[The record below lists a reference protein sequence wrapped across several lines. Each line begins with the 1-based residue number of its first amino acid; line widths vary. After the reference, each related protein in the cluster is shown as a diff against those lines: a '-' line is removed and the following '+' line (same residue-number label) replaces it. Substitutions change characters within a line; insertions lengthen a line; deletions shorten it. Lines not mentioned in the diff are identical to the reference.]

1 MDKASV
7 AFETIQ
13 KIYLIRVP
21 EEEEKEFDTQTQTHA
36 HTQLR
41 K

>member
-1 MDKASV
+1 M

-13 KIYLIRVP
+13 KIYLIRAP
-21 EEEEKEFDTQTQTHA
+21 EEEEKEFDTQTQTH
-36 HTQLR
+36 TQLR